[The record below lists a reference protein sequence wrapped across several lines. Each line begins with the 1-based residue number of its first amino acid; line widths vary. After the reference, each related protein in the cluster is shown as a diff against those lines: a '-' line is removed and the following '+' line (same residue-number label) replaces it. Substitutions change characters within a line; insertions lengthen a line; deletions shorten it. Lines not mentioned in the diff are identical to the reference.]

1 MINLLHRLKD
11 NKFLIFFIILAF
23 ISIIII
29 SGPKFAYQSFFW
41 QDFKYFEV
49 IHNLSLKKNFLS
61 FLPGAQTIN
70 GITITFFEPILN
82 PLSYFNYN
90 LDSVNDYYLYLL
102 ILRLLEILVI
112 FVHIKSF
119 QIKITIY

>member
-49 IHNLSLKKNFLS
+49 IHNLSLKKTSLVFYQEHKQLMELQLHFL
-61 FLPGAQTIN
+61 
-70 GITITFFEPILN
+70 
-82 PLSYFNYN
+82 N
-90 LDSVNDYYLYLL
+90 L
-102 ILRLLEILVI
+102 
-112 FVHIKSF
+112 F
-119 QIKITIY
+119 